1 MQEDD
6 IVLIIKNLN
15 QNKARGWDN
24 VFILMI
30 QLFSKT
36 IVKLLK

>member
-15 QNKARGWDN
+15 QNKARGWD
-24 VFILMI
+24 VSILMI